1 MKTINQLQH
10 EIMMLRGLHLPNEVS
25 KEANKDR
32 KRAAFI
38 RLCINYL
45 EANPD
50 EALLKAQHNRL
61 LKDIKIKKSRCDT
74 WIKNNYPKAFDD
86 ETTLKKAKKRYNS
99 MFEINKL
106 EKQLKTINYLL
117 I

>member
-1 MKTINQLQH
+1 MKTINSLQK
-10 EIMMLRGLHLPNEVS
+10 EIITLRSLHLPDEVS

-32 KRAAFI
+32 KRATFI

-45 EANPD
+45 ETNPD
-50 EALLKAQHNRL
+50 EALLKSQHDRL

-86 ETTLKKAKKRYNS
+86 EITLKKAKKRYNS
-99 MFEINKL
+99 MFEISKL

-117 I
+117 S